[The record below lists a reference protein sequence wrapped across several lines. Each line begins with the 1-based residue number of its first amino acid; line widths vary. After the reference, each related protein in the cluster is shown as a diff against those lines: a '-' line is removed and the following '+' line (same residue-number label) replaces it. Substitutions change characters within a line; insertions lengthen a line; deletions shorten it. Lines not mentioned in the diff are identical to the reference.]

1 MKQTTPLR
9 YSLIALT
16 TLTLLFAC
24 KKDKD
29 EEALKPPAERIL
41 GKWNIVKEWEKTYE
55 YNTGTFKD
63 STGVNIPAGIFTAE
77 FRTDGKMYTML
88 NDNGDIERDTIPY
101 TLQSETLLVIDGDQY
116 IIKKFTNNE
125 LITTDFY
132 DDGTSDV
139 EHALEFKK

>member
-1 MKQTTPLR
+1 MNPTTPLR

-16 TLTLLFAC
+16 ALTLLFSC

-41 GKWNIVKEWEKTYE
+41 GVWNIVKESEKTYE
-55 YNTGTFKD
+55 YNTGAFKD
-63 STGVNIPAGIFTAE
+63 STGVVIPTGVFTAD
-77 FRTDGKMYTML
+77 FRTDGKMYTMI
-88 NDNGDIERDTIPY
+88 NDNGDIERDTISY

-116 IIKKFTNNE
+116 IIKKFTNKE

-139 EHALEFKK
+139 EHILEFKK